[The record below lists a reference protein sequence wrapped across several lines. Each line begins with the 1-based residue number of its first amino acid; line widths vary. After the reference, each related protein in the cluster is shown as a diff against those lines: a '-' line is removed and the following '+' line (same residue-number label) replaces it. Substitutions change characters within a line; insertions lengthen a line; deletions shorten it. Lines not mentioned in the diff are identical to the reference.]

1 MDKTSFVVTP
11 PVASLVSEVPCELV
25 RLELADGYGGV
36 GRLFAGK
43 RGAEKSGV
51 TVDTEVVD
59 SRLRGNDTGRGVL
72 YLHGIQSHGG
82 WFLGSCD
89 YLRNSGMTVLAADRR
104 GSGLNE
110 KERGHCASAKQ
121 LIEDTD
127 RCVEWLRGYGRKL
140 RGVKPHPT
148 VLIPACAGM
157 TFFGGVKPH
166 PTDVGQVDIVAV
178 SWSGKLALAYT
189 AQFAEKVRSV
199 VLVTPGLKAKIDIS
213 LKEKIAIGA
222 HGIVSGHKLHEIPLN
237 EPRLFTANAKMLRF
251 LENDPL
257 KLTHA
262 TASFF
267 ITSRHLDTQVPKL
280 IGKLTMPIYLLL
292 AQHDRII
299 DNDATIKLLDPVL
312 RPIDE
317 KGEKVKIYA
326 GAHHTLDFEPNTQEF
341 FADLVEVLSKQ

>member
-1 MDKTSFVVTP
+1 MKIFEP
-11 PVASLVSEVPCELV
+11 PATSLVADLLCELV

-51 TVDTEVVD
+51 TVDAEIVD
-59 SRLRGNDTGRGVL
+59 SRPFDYRSGQALRGNDTGRGVL

-127 RCVEWLRGYGRKL
+127 RCVEWLREYVRKL
-140 RGVKPHPT
+140 R
-148 VLIPACAGM
+148 
-157 TFFGGVKPH
+157 GVKPH

-178 SWSGKLALAYT
+178 SWSGKLALAYA

-251 LENDPL
+251 LEKDPL

-326 GAHHTLDFEPNTQEF
+326 GAQHTLDFEPNTQEF
-341 FADLVEVLSKQ
+341 FADLVEVLSRQ